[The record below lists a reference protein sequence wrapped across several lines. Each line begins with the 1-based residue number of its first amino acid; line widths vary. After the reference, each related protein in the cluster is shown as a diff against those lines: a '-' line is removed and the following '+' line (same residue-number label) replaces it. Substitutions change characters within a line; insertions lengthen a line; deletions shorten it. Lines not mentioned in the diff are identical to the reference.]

1 MCRRLIA
8 GLFFLASGL
17 LCCFSQES
25 SEESSYPTE
34 SSVSDSPTASDRIAT
49 AIENAREAL
58 KMLRENS
65 ENSEIELQKVY
76 DTLKQATGELE
87 KASEALQASEAQR
100 NEISSLLEQSK
111 KALTKLK
118 RQLQLFKLL
127 AIAEA
132 VAMGAMLVWALS
144 RGK

>member
-1 MCRRLIA
+1 MPSTRSGRKWRWN
-8 GLFFLASGL
+8 AS
-17 LCCFSQES
+17 
-25 SEESSYPTE
+25 TTTR
-34 SSVSDSPTASDRIAT
+34 VRA
-49 AIENAREAL
+49 
-58 KMLRENS
+58 
-65 ENSEIELQKVY
+65 VY

-132 VAMGAMLVWALS
+132 VAMGAMLLWALS